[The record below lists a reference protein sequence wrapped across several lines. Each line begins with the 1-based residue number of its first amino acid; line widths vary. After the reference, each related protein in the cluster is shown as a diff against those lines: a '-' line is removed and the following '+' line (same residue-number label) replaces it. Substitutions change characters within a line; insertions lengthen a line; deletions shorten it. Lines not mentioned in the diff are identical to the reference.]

1 MTDFYMNYL
10 DLCKEKNL
18 QPVSDEAAKLWGVS
32 KAAISG
38 WKNKDSMP
46 SYDAMF
52 KMMKYFGID
61 IPVLQSREMFL
72 ENHASYIIIE
82 GRTNGKPVAQI
93 CYDIFHTDSEVL
105 GFNIKNM
112 MLSLEP
118 EGTVAIRPAT
128 KEEAEDYISSVDGE
142 ESRYKMVSPA
152 EAHRIYKEKIRQRL
166 ENREVKNN
174 GNEKK

>member
-10 DLCKEKNL
+10 DLCKEANL

-52 KMMKYFGID
+52 AMMQYFDIA
-61 IPVLQSREMFL
+61 IPVLENRELFL
-72 ENHASYIIIE
+72 ENHACFISVE
-82 GRTNGKPVAQI
+82 GRINGQFASLM
-93 CYDIFHTDSEVL
+93 CYDIFHINNEML
-105 GFNIKNM
+105 GYAIKNT

-118 EGTVAIRPAT
+118 EGSIIVRPST
-128 KEEAEDYISSVDGE
+128 PEEIEKFRMAERG
-142 ESRYKMVSPA
+142 RYRQVSQA
-152 EAHRIYKEKIRQRL
+152 EAHRIFKEKTGQFIGLGR
-166 ENREVKNN
+166 
-174 GNEKK
+174 

>member
-52 KMMKYFGID
+52 NMMKYFDIA
-61 IPVLQSREMFL
+61 IPVLENRELFL
-72 ENHASYIIIE
+72 ENHSFFITIE
-82 GRTNGKPVAQI
+82 GRINGRLAYMR
-93 CYDIFHTDSEVL
+93 CYDLFHATSEFV
-105 GFNIKNM
+105 GFDVKNT

-118 EGTVAIRPAT
+118 EGTISVRPST
-128 KEEAEDYISSVDGE
+128 PEEIEKYTRRIDGTEDN
-142 ESRYKMVSPA
+142 RYKIVSQA
-152 EAHRIYKEKIRQRL
+152 EAHRIFKEKTGQYISL
-166 ENREVKNN
+166 
-174 GNEKK
+174 GH